1 MTRARGR
8 APYCERGKR
17 GKKKVR
23 EEEEGREREGEK
35 GGVSNE
41 PAVRNRQRR
50 GNPLQPDPE

>member
-23 EEEEGREREGEK
+23 EEEEGRERERERKEGFQT
-35 GGVSNE
+35 NL
-41 PAVRNRQRR
+41 R
-50 GNPLQPDPE
+50 